1 MARTGRLSVT
11 EAVDRLGVSGAT
23 IRRDFLAL
31 ADQQLVTRT
40 HGGIVASAVAYDLPA
55 RYRGAGDGG
64 AKERIAAAACDL
76 LEEGSV
82 VAFNGGT
89 TTSAVA
95 RRLGARADLAATSVR
110 PAITV
115 VTNALNIATEMVLR
129 PHVRTVTLGGVA
141 RQQSYELTGP
151 LAALVL
157 EQLWIDTMVLG
168 VDGFSL
174 DDGASAQHEGEAG
187 INAEMVRRSK
197 RAVVVAASPKL
208 GRGFAGSAARTPS
221 TSWSPTATPPT
232 PTSARCAR
240 PACRWSW
247 PDPSDRPAQSA
258 IGVGCQARRR
268 AFARICGSD
277 AIDVLVTD
285 RDATDA
291 HVAPLRDAGVQV
303 VLV

>member
-1 MARTGRLSVT
+1 MSATPDELATEPRRTEQVLDRSRRWQALLDAVSQHGRLSVT
-11 EAVDRLGVSGAT
+11 EAVERLGVSGAT

-31 ADQQLVTRT
+31 AEQQLVTRT
-40 HGGIVASAVAYDLPA
+40 HGGIVATAVAYDLPA
-55 RYRGAGDGG
+55 RYRGAGRSG

-76 LEEGSV
+76 LDEGTV

-95 RRLGARADLAATSVR
+95 RRLAARADLAATSTR

-151 LAALVL
+151 LAAIVL

-168 VDGFSL
+168 VDGFSQS
-174 DDGASAQHEGEAG
+174 DGASAQHEGEAG

-197 RAVVVAASPKL
+197 KVIVVAGAEKL
-208 GRGFAGSAARTPS
+208 G
-221 TSWSPTATPPT
+221 
-232 PTSARCAR
+232 
-240 PACRWSW
+240 
-247 PDPSDRPAQSA
+247 
-258 IGVGCQARRR
+258 RR
-268 AFARICGSD
+268 AFARICD
-277 AIDVLVTD
+277 AGDIDVLVTD
-285 RDATDA
+285 DHADGDHLA
-291 HVAPLRDAGVQV
+291 ALREAGVEV
-303 VLV
+303 VVA

>member
-1 MARTGRLSVT
+1 MSATPDDLATELGSEPRRGEQVLDRSRRWQALLDAVAQHGRLSVT

-31 ADQQLVTRT
+31 AEQQLVTRT
-40 HGGIVASAVAYDLPA
+40 HGGIVATAVAYDLPA
-55 RYRGAGDGG
+55 RYRGAGRSG

-76 LEEGSV
+76 LDEGTV

-95 RRLGARADLAATSVR
+95 RRLAARPDLAATSTR

-151 LAALVL
+151 LAAIVL

-168 VDGFSL
+168 VDGFSQA
-174 DDGASAQHEGEAG
+174 DGASAQHEGEAG

-197 RAVVVAASPKL
+197 KVVVVAGSEKL
-208 GRGFAGSAARTPS
+208 G
-221 TSWSPTATPPT
+221 
-232 PTSARCAR
+232 
-240 PACRWSW
+240 
-247 PDPSDRPAQSA
+247 
-258 IGVGCQARRR
+258 RR
-268 AFARICGSD
+268 AFARICD
-277 AIDVLVTD
+277 AGDIDVLVTD
-285 RDATDA
+285 DSADGD
-291 HVAPLRDAGVQV
+291 HVAALREAGVEV
-303 VLV
+303 VLA

>member
-1 MARTGRLSVT
+1 MTSTAADDADEIDSAGTAGGVGVVVGVDQPFDRSRRWQALLDAVAQTGRLSVT
-11 EAVDRLGVSGAT
+11 EAVERLGVSGAT
-23 IRRDFLAL
+23 IRRDFVAL

-55 RYRGAGDGG
+55 RYRGSDGG

-95 RRLGARADLAATSVR
+95 RRLAARADLAATTTR

-129 PHVRTVTLGGVA
+129 PHVRTVSLGGVA

-187 INAEMVRRSK
+187 INADMVRRSK
-197 RAVVVAASPKL
+197 RVVVVAASPKL
-208 GRGFAGSAARTPS
+208 GK
-221 TSWSPTATPPT
+221 
-232 PTSARCAR
+232 
-240 PACRWSW
+240 
-247 PDPSDRPAQSA
+247 
-258 IGVGCQARRR
+258 R
-268 AFARICGSD
+268 AFARICAAD

-285 RDATDA
+285 RDAPQA
-291 HVAPLRDAGVQV
+291 HVGPLREAGVEV
-303 VLV
+303 VLA

>member
-1 MARTGRLSVT
+1 MSATPDEFVTGPRRGEQVLDRSRRWQALLDAVAQHGRLSVT
-11 EAVDRLGVSGAT
+11 EAVERLGVSGAT

-31 ADQQLVTRT
+31 AEQQLVTRT
-40 HGGIVASAVAYDLPA
+40 HGGIVATAVAYDLPA
-55 RYRGAGDGG
+55 RYRGDGRSG

-76 LEEGSV
+76 LDEGTV

-95 RRLGARADLAATSVR
+95 RRLAARADLAATSTR

-151 LAALVL
+151 LAAIVL

-168 VDGFSL
+168 VDGFSHS
-174 DDGASAQHEGEAG
+174 DGASAQHEGEAG

-197 RAVVVAASPKL
+197 KVVVVAGSEKL
-208 GRGFAGSAARTPS
+208 G
-221 TSWSPTATPPT
+221 
-232 PTSARCAR
+232 
-240 PACRWSW
+240 
-247 PDPSDRPAQSA
+247 
-258 IGVGCQARRR
+258 RR
-268 AFARICGSD
+268 AFARICD
-277 AIDVLVTD
+277 AGDIDVLVTD
-285 RDATDA
+285 DSADAD
-291 HVAPLRDAGVQV
+291 HVAALREAGVEV
-303 VLV
+303 VLA

>member
-1 MARTGRLSVT
+1 MSSTAAADRPDQDAAPAADPPLDRSRRWQALLDAVAQTGRLSVT
-11 EAVDRLGVSGAT
+11 EAVDRVGVSGAT

-31 ADQQLVTRT
+31 AEQQLVTRT

-64 AKERIAAAACDL
+64 AKERIAAAACEL

-95 RRLGARADLAATSVR
+95 RRLGARSELAASPAR

-197 RAVVVAASPKL
+197 RVVVVAASLKL
-208 GRGFAGSAARTPS
+208 G
-221 TSWSPTATPPT
+221 
-232 PTSARCAR
+232 
-240 PACRWSW
+240 
-247 PDPSDRPAQSA
+247 
-258 IGVGCQARRR
+258 RR
-268 AFARICGSD
+268 AFARICGAD
-277 AIDVLVTD
+277 AVDVLVTD
-285 RDATDA
+285 RDAADSY
-291 HVAPLRDAGVQV
+291 VAPLREAGVQV
-303 VLV
+303 VLA

>member
-1 MARTGRLSVT
+1 MTTTATADDRPEDGVPPDQPLDRSRRWQALLDAVAQTGRLSVT
-11 EAVDRLGVSGAT
+11 EAVERLGVSGAT

-40 HGGIVASAVAYDLPA
+40 HGGIVATAVAYDLPA

-64 AKERIAAAACDL
+64 AKERIALLACDL

-95 RRLGARADLAATSVR
+95 RRLASRADLAAAPSR

-129 PHVRTVTLGGVA
+129 PHVRTVSLGGVA

-197 RAVVVAASPKL
+197 RVVVVAASPKL
-208 GRGFAGSAARTPS
+208 G
-221 TSWSPTATPPT
+221 
-232 PTSARCAR
+232 
-240 PACRWSW
+240 
-247 PDPSDRPAQSA
+247 
-258 IGVGCQARRR
+258 RR

-285 RDATDA
+285 RDAPDSY
-291 HVAPLRDAGVQV
+291 VAPLREAGVE
-303 VLV
+303 VLLA